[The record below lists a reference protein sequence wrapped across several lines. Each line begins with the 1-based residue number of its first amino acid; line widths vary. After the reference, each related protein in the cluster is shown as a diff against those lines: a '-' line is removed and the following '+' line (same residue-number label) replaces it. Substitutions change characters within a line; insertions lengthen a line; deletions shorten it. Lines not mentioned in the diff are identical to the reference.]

1 MENQL
6 VDFYS
11 FNGKIYLVIKSIVYN
26 NNSYVFLCNEMDNSD
41 DMIRRVSG
49 NKLLPIENDEE
60 LLSVIKKNVFIIRLS

>member
-60 LLSVIKKNVFIIRLS
+60 LLSVIKKMFS

>member
-1 MENQL
+1 MENHL

-11 FNGKIYLVIKSIVYN
+11 FNCKIYLVIKSIVYN

-60 LLSVIKKNVFIIRLS
+60 LLSVIKKMFS

>member
-41 DMIRRVSG
+41 DMIRRVSD

-60 LLSVIKKNVFIIRLS
+60 LLSVIKKMFS

>member
-11 FNGKIYLVIKSIVYN
+11 FNGKIYLVIKSVIYN
-26 NNSYVFLCNEMDNSD
+26 NNSYIFLCNEMDNSD

-49 NKLLPIENDEE
+49 NKLLPIETDEE
-60 LLSVIKKNVFIIRLS
+60 LLSVIKKMFS

>member
-6 VDFYS
+6 IDFYS

-60 LLSVIKKNVFIIRLS
+60 LLSVIKKMFS